1 MTLSPSK
8 LNLKKLAQKLLLSNY
23 YLKSKIAVTKV
34 TAIFLSHGSIFSA
47 KNRLYIKNILLFKKL
62 LTLGYKGAI
71 NKHIETFFKYNNFSE
86 VQTMK
91 LWDKNK
97 KEKIALESD
106 KKIPFWPIIF
116 GYAKGQYGRFT
127 IAVICSLFTGIMVA
141 VQPLI
146 IKYVVD
152 NGITNTEASADLRLK
167 IAGFFCALYILV
179 SLLRVT
185 FWATGYKQAVKSLES
200 VIFNIR
206 SKFFYHVEHLCMR
219 FHEKISAGE
228 IYNYLMGTPITNVR
242 DYLMQVLMS
251 IPYQIIAFIISAVAL
266 FTYDWLLTIV
276 MLAVCFIMIAFWA
289 FARKKVRRL
298 SYNYIQ
304 KESQASKYLTDVLH
318 GMDAV
323 KMYSVEENIYK
334 TFTDYASTIRE
345 EGAKLNYARYA
356 ANIKPEMMTFIGTAV
371 IYFIGAFSCIY
382 RGVSTGTLF
391 AFITSMGTI
400 FSTLVSWLSIGLVR
414 QSAESG
420 LKKIMDV
427 LNVQSTTPEVD
438 ENKQRLTEVEKSS
451 AQRKN
456 KSCIEF
462 ENVGFAYDTGETLF
476 KDLSCNIGYCESI
489 GLVGSSGSGKSTFTK
504 LVMRLYD
511 VQAGAVKIHG
521 KNIKDYKIHDLR
533 RTFGVVPQNPFIFQ
547 GTIMDNIRIA
557 RPDCENI
564 EIIKAMEIAHVHE
577 FVNDLPKGWNTVV
590 GDGGINLS
598 GGQKQRIAIAR
609 AVLGNPDILIFDEA
623 TSALDNVSER
633 HIQEAMETLMQS
645 HTVIIVAHRL
655 STIKNVDR
663 IMVFEKGNIVEEG
676 TYTEL
681 AEKDGGVF
689 SNLLNNQ

>member
-1 MTLSPSK
+1 M
-8 LNLKKLAQKLLLSNY
+8 
-23 YLKSKIAVTKV
+23 TKV
-34 TAIFLSHGSIFSA
+34 TAIFLFHGSIFSA

-86 VQTMK
+86 VLKMK
-91 LWDKNK
+91 LWDKIWGKSK
-97 KEKIALESD
+97 KEKIIEESD
-106 KKIPFWPIIF
+106 RKIPFWPIIF

-141 VQPLI
+141 IQPLV

-152 NGITNTEASADLRLK
+152 NGITNTEALPDVRLK

-420 LKKIMDV
+420 LNKIMNV
-427 LNVQSTTPEVD
+427 LNIESTTPEVD

-462 ENVGFAYDTGETLF
+462 ENVDFSYDSGELLF

-511 VQAGAVKIHG
+511 VQNGSIKIHG

-564 EIIKAMEIAHVHE
+564 DIIKAMEIAHVHE

-663 IMVFEKGNIVEEG
+663 IMVFEKGEIVEQG
-676 TYTEL
+676 NYKEL